1 MRQRSRHL
9 SDSDEPDASER
20 ERRRGIEPE
29 RGASARP
36 GGHLRERAVDVP
48 IQREHDPKALAHLQA
63 SVERLKVAEDEL
75 RQQNHELQ
83 RAREALEY
91 ERQRYLELFEFAPDG
106 YVVTDPSGIVEEA
119 NRAATEL
126 VNVAPR
132 FLRRR
137 PLARFIAGEDLPAF
151 WRELERLKSSDE
163 VRELTL
169 CLRPR
174 RRAPHYAAV
183 TVSPVRDH
191 AGTLISLRWAIRD
204 ITDRVRAQ
212 EHIRTLNN
220 ELEERVRERTLQL
233 EKANRAKS
241 DFLATMSHEIRTPL
255 NAIIGYAE
263 LLDVGVV
270 GPLNDAQRGFIQRI
284 QTSGAHLVGLVSEI
298 LDMSRI
304 ESGTLAVERE
314 RGRASD
320 SVSAALALIRPQAAA
335 SRVRLSNRCG
345 RDSDG
350 IFLGDEGRI
359 RQILLNLLSNAIKFT
374 DEGGR
379 VRITCGTTSE
389 IEPRA
394 EAASQGPW
402 IFLRVE
408 DDGIGIPEQKLSAIF
423 EPFVQGETGHTRARG
438 GAGLG
443 LSISR
448 RLARLMGGDL
458 TVKSAVGK
466 GSTFTLWMPAASPSA
481 EENGRTTALD
491 GTTAASPEAQRKD
504 SRLLEDLDEIVAA
517 LVGRLRTDPATA
529 AARGASDGDLE
540 NHYKTYLT
548 DVAQALG
555 MLEEASSNA
564 LARAESLDRIRDG
577 TEIQRL
583 IAERHGAQRFR
594 LGFSE
599 GQLLREYD
607 MLREE
612 VEASVQRHAA
622 ANGAGDQVE
631 EALSLI
637 RSLINQATRTS
648 LRSFR
653 LAHDDDSD

>member
-1 MRQRSRHL
+1 MQQRFRQVP
-9 SDSDEPDASER
+9 DTDEPDSVER
-20 ERRRGIEPE
+20 ERLRGFE
-29 RGASARP
+29 RDVEAITHRAGL
-36 GGHLRERAVDVP
+36 LRERAVDVP
-48 IQREHDPKALAHLQA
+48 VQREHDAQALADLQA
-63 SVERLKVAEDEL
+63 AVEKLQVAEEEL
-75 RQQNHELQ
+75 RQQNQELE
-83 RAREALEY
+83 RAREALQF
-91 ERQRYLELFEFAPDG
+91 ERQRYIELFEFAPDG

-126 VNVAPR
+126 VNVPPR

-137 PLARFIAGEDLPAF
+137 PLARYIAGEDLPAF
-151 WRELERLKSSDE
+151 WSELERLTTSDE

-174 RRAPHYAAV
+174 RRAPHYVAV

-191 AGTLISLRWAIRD
+191 SGTLTALRWAIRD

-270 GPLNDAQRGFIQRI
+270 GALNDAQRGFVQRI
-284 QTSGAHLVGLVSEI
+284 HSSGAHLVRLVSEI

-304 ESGTLAVERE
+304 ESGTLSVERE

-320 SVSAALALIRPQAAA
+320 SVAAALALIRPQAAA

-345 RDSDG
+345 RHADG
-350 IFLGDEGRI
+350 VFLGDEGRV
-359 RQILLNLLSNAIKFT
+359 RQILLNLLSNAVKFT

-389 IEPRA
+389 IEPDA
-394 EAASQGPW
+394 VATAQPPW
-402 IFLRVE
+402 VFLRVE
-408 DDGIGIPEQKLSAIF
+408 DDGIGIPPHKLSVIF
-423 EPFVQGETGHTRARG
+423 EPFVQGESGHTRARG

-458 TVKSAVGK
+458 TVKSATGK
-466 GSTFTLWMPAASPSA
+466 GSTFTLWIPAAPGTEDSERTA
-481 EENGRTTALD
+481 ESDGSGGINPDAPREDARVLENV
-491 GTTAASPEAQRKD
+491 
-504 SRLLEDLDEIVAA
+504 DEIVAA
-517 LVGRLRTDPATA
+517 LVARLRADPAMA
-529 AARGASDGDLE
+529 AAGVASDADLE

-548 DVAQALG
+548 DVGQALVP
-555 MLEEASSNA
+555 LEEASSNA

-594 LGFSE
+594 LGWSE
-599 GQLLREYD
+599 GELLREYD
-607 MLREE
+607 ILGEE
-612 VEASVQRHAA
+612 VEASVRRRAA
-622 ANGAGDQVE
+622 AVGAADQVE

-637 RSLINQATRTS
+637 RGLINQAARTS

-653 LAHDDDSD
+653 LARDDSE

>member
-1 MRQRSRHL
+1 M
-9 SDSDEPDASER
+9 R
-20 ERRRGIEPE
+20 ERT
-29 RGASARP
+29 
-36 GGHLRERAVDVP
+36 VDVP
-48 IQREHDPKALAHLQA
+48 VQREHDVQALADLQA
-63 SVERLKVAEDEL
+63 AVEKLEVAEEEL
-75 RQQNHELQ
+75 RQQNYELE
-83 RAREALEY
+83 RAREAVEF
-91 ERQRYLELFEFAPDG
+91 ERQRYIELFEFAPDG

-119 NRAATEL
+119 NHAATEL

-137 PLARFIAGEDLPAF
+137 PLARYIAGEDLPAF
-151 WRELERLKSSDE
+151 WAELERLKTSDD

-174 RRAPHYAAV
+174 RRAPHYVAV
-183 TVSPVRDH
+183 TVSPVRDGSGSLT
-191 AGTLISLRWAIRD
+191 ALRWAIRD
-204 ITDRVRAQ
+204 ITDRMRAE

-220 ELEERVRERTLQL
+220 ELEERVRERTAQL

-284 QTSGAHLVGLVSEI
+284 HASGAHLVRLVSEI

-304 ESGTLAVERE
+304 ESGTLSVERE

-320 SVSAALALIRPQAAA
+320 SVAAALALIRPQAAA

-345 RDSDG
+345 RDGDG
-350 IFLGDEGRI
+350 TFVGDEGRV
-359 RQILLNLLSNAIKFT
+359 RQILLNLLSNAVKFT

-379 VRITCGTTSE
+379 VRVSCGTTSD
-389 IEPRA
+389 IEPGIVAPA
-394 EAASQGPW
+394 EGPW
-402 IFLRVE
+402 VFLRVE
-408 DDGIGIPEQKLSAIF
+408 DDGIGIPRHKLSVIF
-423 EPFVQGETGHTRARG
+423 EPFVQGESGHTRARG
-438 GAGLG
+438 GTGLG

-458 TVKSAVGK
+458 TVQSTVGR
-466 GSTFTLWMPAASPSA
+466 GSTFTLWIPAAPQSA
-481 EENGRTTALD
+481 EDSGRTAGVEDSTGL
-491 GTTAASPEAQRKD
+491 SPEAQRDD
-504 SRLLEDLDEIVAA
+504 SPLLEDVDAIVAA
-517 LVGRLRTDPATA
+517 LIARLRTDPAMPS
-529 AARGASDGDLE
+529 ARGASDADIE

-548 DVAQALG
+548 DVGQALVL
-555 MLEEASSNA
+555 LEEASLNA

-583 IAERHGAQRFR
+583 ISERHGAQRFR
-594 LGFSE
+594 LGWSE
-599 GQLLREYD
+599 GELLREYEV
-607 MLREE
+607 LREE
-612 VEASVQRHAA
+612 VEANVRRRAA
-622 ANGAGDQVE
+622 ASRAEDQVE

-637 RSLINQATRTS
+637 HGLINQATRTS
-648 LRSFR
+648 LGSFR
-653 LAHDDDSD
+653 LAREDSD